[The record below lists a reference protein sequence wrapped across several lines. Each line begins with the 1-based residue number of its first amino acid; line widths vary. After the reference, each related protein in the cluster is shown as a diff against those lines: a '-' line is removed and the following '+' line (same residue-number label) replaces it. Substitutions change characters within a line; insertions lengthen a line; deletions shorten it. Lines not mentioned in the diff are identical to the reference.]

1 MGRDADIV
9 VVGGGIAGVA
19 TARALAQGGRGV
31 VLLEQFALG
40 HPRGS
45 SHGGSRIFR
54 LTYPDAHYVRL
65 AQGALAMWRELE
77 AEWGE
82 TLIIRTGS
90 LDFGSLVSENARALA
105 SCGVG
110 YELLDGS
117 EVTARWGL
125 TAAPAERAL
134 YQPDGGVTLADR
146 AHSAFVAAACAAGAE
161 VREGVRVT
169 GLALERG
176 AVRVS
181 TGHDEIVARAVVVTA
196 GAWAPMVLR
205 GLGIE
210 LPVVPTRETVTYFDL
225 PAAADLPPL
234 MDSAIPT
241 AGDYG
246 LARPGQISYSLA
258 APGIGLKAG
267 LHHAGPVADPDE
279 DGIPDPAIVEWVSD
293 WVAARYPSAR
303 PSSTGPET
311 CLYTNTADESFVLE
325 RHGRVVIGSACSGH
339 GFKFAPALG
348 RTLAALAREAAE
360 S

>member
-1 MGRDADIV
+1 MGRDADVV

-19 TARALAQGGRGV
+19 TARALAQGGHGV

-77 AEWGE
+77 AECGE
-82 TLIIRTGS
+82 TLIVRTGS

-210 LPVVPTRETVTYFDL
+210 LPVVPTSETVTYFDL
-225 PAAADLPPL
+225 PTAADLPPL
-234 MDSAIPT
+234 MDSAVPT

-246 LARPGQISYSLA
+246 LARHGQISYSLA

-267 LHHAGPVADPDE
+267 LHHAGRVADPDE